1 MTQLQILM
9 NILQVDDRDRRPN
22 EHLELQTNTS

>member
-9 NILQVDDRDRRPN
+9 NILQVDDRDCRSN